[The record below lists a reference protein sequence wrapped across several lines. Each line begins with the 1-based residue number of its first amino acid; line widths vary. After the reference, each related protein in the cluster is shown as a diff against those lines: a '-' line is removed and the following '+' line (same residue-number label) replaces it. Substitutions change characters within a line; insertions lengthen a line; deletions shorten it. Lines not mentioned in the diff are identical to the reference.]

1 MKIIF
6 ILLLIINIAY
16 PVGMQ
21 FYAIEQNSTNRL
33 PLIHPEKI
41 ILLPGYENCL
51 EWGNFHEE
59 QIQYAETAISE
70 LTSDQLYS
78 LEESGDTKMYW
89 LYIPPLLNEEA
100 ANREINKLRNLG
112 IVSFRVKEE
121 GKWENAISLTM
132 LYDKTDALKQ
142 LLEIEKKG
150 IQNARIEK
158 LSVTLKKFIIHNPAH
173 AIKEQAQKLVEQFN
187 GTQLTQ
193 RKCER
198 L

>member
-16 PVGMQ
+16 PVGMR
-21 FYAIEQNSTNRL
+21 FYATEQNSTNM
-33 PLIHPEKI
+33 PSLIRPEKI

-51 EWGNFHEE
+51 EWGNFYEE

-70 LTSDQLYS
+70 LASDQLYS

-89 LYIPPLLNEEA
+89 LYILPLLNEEA

-121 GKWENAISLTM
+121 GKWENAISLGM

-150 IQNARIEK
+150 IQNAKIEK
-158 LSVTLKKFIIHNPAH
+158 LSVTLKKFIIHSPAQ
-173 AIKEQAQKLVEQFN
+173 AIKEQAQKLIEQFN